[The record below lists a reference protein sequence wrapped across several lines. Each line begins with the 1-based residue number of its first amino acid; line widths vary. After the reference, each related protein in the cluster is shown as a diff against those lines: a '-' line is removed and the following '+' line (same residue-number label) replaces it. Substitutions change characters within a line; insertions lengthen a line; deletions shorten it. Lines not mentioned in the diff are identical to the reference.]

1 MRKVITN
8 NRDIPKPLILPRAY
22 RRGNSIRT
30 LHVEKCVRFIGKETF
45 TWYFLMSCSSGV
57 DILISTTDCKKL
69 TQESKELLCAGCEMA
84 QLRCAKLINV
94 RGKVRA
100 APLCEVSSYLGMGL
114 RCARCEFRF
123 EMCKSSFKP
132 RGSSSRSFSFFPKH
146 EASRSIA
153 TFPWIIHR
161 RLTSAS
167 LSLLFYYCCFSQ
179 TNRPQKY
186 RQTILIGLMPQHW
199 TIENW

>member
-1 MRKVITN
+1 
-8 NRDIPKPLILPRAY
+8 
-22 RRGNSIRT
+22 
-30 LHVEKCVRFIGKETF
+30 
-45 TWYFLMSCSSGV
+45 MSCSSGV

-100 APLCEVSSYLGMGL
+100 VPLCEVSSYLGMRL

-123 EMCKSSFKP
+123 EMCNSSFKP
-132 RGSSSRSFSFFPKH
+132 RGLSSRSFSFFPKH

-153 TFPWIIHR
+153 TSP
-161 RLTSAS
+161 
-167 LSLLFYYCCFSQ
+167 
-179 TNRPQKY
+179 
-186 RQTILIGLMPQHW
+186 G
-199 TIENW
+199 

>member
-1 MRKVITN
+1 
-8 NRDIPKPLILPRAY
+8 
-22 RRGNSIRT
+22 
-30 LHVEKCVRFIGKETF
+30 
-45 TWYFLMSCSSGV
+45 MSCSSGV

-100 APLCEVSSYLGMGL
+100 APLGEVSFNLGMRL
-114 RCARCEFRF
+114 RF

-146 EASRSIA
+146 GASWSIA
-153 TFPWIIHR
+153 TSPIIHR

-167 LSLLFYYCCFSQ
+167 LSLLFYYCCF
-179 TNRPQKY
+179 P
-186 RQTILIGLMPQHW
+186 L
-199 TIENW
+199 